1 MKKIR
6 VGILGP
12 TGRMGRS
19 LLKEKEL
26 FPTIT
31 ITALCESKNHKDIGK
46 EISGIRLTDDLNDL
60 ILDSEVIIDFS
71 VPKATLALMKMLKK
85 KKKKDICLITG
96 TTGFSKQN
104 LVEFRELS
112 KGLRIMQS
120 YNMSIGVNLLLS
132 SVEFFSE
139 KLGKN
144 VDIEIIE
151 THHKYKKDA
160 PSGTALSIGEAVKR
174 GRKLF
179 EKNKFVYRGLEFNKE
194 REDGEIG
201 FSSIRGGDVVGEH
214 TVHFIMNG
222 ERIEVTHKASKRE
235 IFSRGA
241 LQSVSWLIKQK
252 PGLYNIQ
259 DMLVSKKK

>member
-1 MKKIR
+1 MKQIK

-12 TGRMGRS
+12 TGRMGKS
-19 LLKEKEL
+19 LLSEKEL
-26 FPTIT
+26 FPYVKINE
-31 ITALCESKNHKDIGK
+31 LCESKNHKDIGK
-46 EISGIRLTDDLNDL
+46 VISGIKLTGNLTNL
-60 ILDSEVIIDFS
+60 ISNSQVIIDFS
-71 VPKATLALMKMLKK
+71 VPKATLSLLRALKNNNEVS
-85 KKKKDICLITG
+85 LITG
-96 TTGFSKQN
+96 TTGFSEKQ
-104 LVEFRELS
+104 LKEFKKLS

-139 KLGKN
+139 KLGKD

-160 PSGTALSIGEAVKR
+160 PSGTALSIGEAVKK
-174 GRKLF
+174 GRKSY
-179 EKNKFVYRGLEFNKE
+179 EKNKFIYRGLEFNKE

-214 TVHFIMNG
+214 TTHFIMNG
-222 ERIEVTHKASKRE
+222 ERIEITHKASKRE

-241 LQSVSWLIKQK
+241 LRAVDWIIKQK
-252 PGLYNIQ
+252 PGLYNLQ
-259 DMLVSKKK
+259 DMLTSKK

>member
-1 MKKIR
+1 MKKIK

-12 TGRMGRS
+12 TGRMGKS
-19 LLKEKEL
+19 LLSEKEL
-26 FPTIT
+26 FPHVNIT
-31 ITALCESKNHKDIGK
+31 RLCESKNHKDIGK
-46 EISGIRLTDDLNDL
+46 EIAGIKLTSSLIDL
-60 ILDSEVIIDFS
+60 ISNSEVVIDFS
-71 VPKATLALMKMLKK
+71 APKATIDLIKTLKNNNK
-85 KKKKDICLITG
+85 NEVCLITG
-96 TTGFSKQN
+96 TTGFSESELKQ
-104 LVEFRELS
+104 FRKLS

-120 YNMSIGVNLLLS
+120 YNMSIGINLLLS

-160 PSGTALSIGEAVKR
+160 PSGTALSIGEAVKK
-174 GRKLF
+174 GRKSH
-179 EKNKFVYRGLEFNKE
+179 EKSKFIYRGLEFNKE
-194 REDGEIG
+194 REAGEIG

-214 TVHFIMNG
+214 TTHFIMNG

-241 LQSVSWLIKQK
+241 LQAVKWIIKQK

-259 DMLVSKKK
+259 DMLTSKK

>member
-1 MKKIR
+1 MKQIK

-12 TGRMGRS
+12 TGRMGKS
-19 LLKEKEL
+19 LLSEKEL
-26 FPTIT
+26 FPYVKIT
-31 ITALCESKNHKDIGK
+31 ELCESKNHKDIGK
-46 EISGIRLTDDLNDL
+46 VISGIKLTGNINNL
-60 ILDSEVIIDFS
+60 ISNSQVIIDFS
-71 VPKATLALMKMLKK
+71 VPKATLSLVRAL
-85 KKKKDICLITG
+85 KDNSEVCLITG
-96 TTGFSKQN
+96 TTGFSEIQLK
-104 LVEFRELS
+104 EFKKLS

-139 KLGKN
+139 KLGKG

-174 GRKLF
+174 GRNSY

-214 TVHFIMNG
+214 TTHFIMNG
-222 ERIEVTHKASKRE
+222 ERIEITHKASKRE

-241 LQSVSWLIKQK
+241 LQAVDWIIKQK
-252 PGLYNIQ
+252 PGLYNLQ
-259 DMLVSKKK
+259 DMLTSKK

>member
-1 MKKIR
+1 MKKIK

-19 LLKEKEL
+19 LLSEREL
-26 FPTIT
+26 FPYVNIT
-31 ITALCESKNHKDIGK
+31 SLCEAKNHKDIGK
-46 EISGIRLTDDLNDL
+46 EILGLRLTGSLNDL
-60 ILDSEVIIDFS
+60 ILNSEVIIDFS
-71 VPKATLALMKMLKK
+71 VPQATLDLIRALKEN
-85 KKKKDICLITG
+85 KKDICLITG
-96 TTGFSKQN
+96 TTGFSESE
-104 LVEFRELS
+104 LREFKKDS

-120 YNMSIGVNLLLS
+120 YNMSVGVNLLLS

-139 KLGKN
+139 KLGKD

-160 PSGTALSIGEAVKR
+160 PSGTALSIGEAVKK
-174 GRKLF
+174 GRKSY
-179 EKNKFVYRGLEFNKE
+179 EKNKFIYRGLEFNKK
-194 REDGEIG
+194 REEGEIG

-214 TVHFIMNG
+214 TIHFIMNG

-241 LQSVSWLIKQK
+241 LRAVSWIIKQK

-259 DMLVSKKK
+259 DMLTSKK

>member
-71 VPKATLALMKMLKK
+71 VPKATLALMRMLKK

-144 VDIEIIE
+144 VDIEIIDSE
-151 THHKYKKDA
+151 
-160 PSGTALSIGEAVKR
+160 
-174 GRKLF
+174 GR
-179 EKNKFVYRGLEFNKE
+179 
-194 REDGEIG
+194 
-201 FSSIRGGDVVGEH
+201 
-214 TVHFIMNG
+214 
-222 ERIEVTHKASKRE
+222 
-235 IFSRGA
+235 
-241 LQSVSWLIKQK
+241 LIKNVYDNQVMM
-252 PGLYNIQ
+252 PGTHQLQINIDDLTQ
-259 DMLVSKKK
+259 GFYFLRISDNRNNVIISRFIK